1 MSNKIFDD
9 LERKQK
15 HVKQIIGIFG
25 NGKLLDDSQCSAEF
39 RDFLSKVQVSSL
51 KRYADECQKAGKDFE
66 YRGQAL
72 QDIVNEVGRRL
83 NFQVENGRYAGRQN
97 QSNYDGIWELDVEY
111 KLLVEVKTSNIHN
124 ISLDKISSYRDEL
137 IKAGKL
143 LREQSGILIVVG
155 SVTGDL
161 ASQIKGSKHSW
172 DMRYITVSAL
182 FKLLEFMEKTST
194 PGIMKQIEKILIPKE
209 YICLDRIADIVI
221 STAEDFQK
229 QNEDDNIEEDDIEKE
244 VKRIDS
250 DKLREECID
259 KIQMEKE
266 KEWGKTKFIKKLKTS
281 WIDKDKKINLVCL
294 VSKKHI
300 KNPYYFFAFQEYY
313 KEFLKEAEDSYIA
326 LVCASKENIL
336 IIPSDDFLKLTDN
349 MHLSSKRTC
358 RMVRIC
364 ENGEKFSLI
373 LKTKKEMDLT
383 QYKI

>member
-1 MSNKIFDD
+1 MSNKIFDS
-9 LERKQK
+9 LEAEGK
-15 HVKQIIGIFG
+15 HVKQIIGILG
-25 NGKLLDDSQCSAEF
+25 DGKLLDGSQCSAEF

-194 PGIMKQIEKILIPKE
+194 PRIMKQIENILIPEE

-221 STAEDFQK
+221 SAAEDFQK

-250 DKLREECID
+250 DKLRKECID
-259 KIQMEKE
+259 IIQRKREKV
-266 KEWGKTKFIKKLKTS
+266 WGKTRFINRLKTS
-281 WIDKDKKINLVCL
+281 YEDKHEKINLVCL
-294 VSKKHI
+294 VSKKHA
-300 KNPYYFFAFQEYY
+300 KNPYYFFAFQKYY
-313 KEFLKEAEDSYIA
+313 REFLKEVEDSYIA
-326 LVCASKENIL
+326 LVCGSNKNIL
-336 IIPSDDFLKLTDN
+336 IIPSDYFLELTEKMN
-349 MHLSSKRTC
+349 FSTKKSC
-358 RMVRIC
+358 RLVRVS
-364 ENGEKFSLI
+364 EEKQKFSLI
-373 LKTKKEMDLT
+373 LKTKKEIDLT